1 MSEKTQPKAYRFP
14 DFCKAFGIGETK
26 GRELIRDGALKAK
39 RNGRY
44 LIVTEEAA
52 QAWLESLPAAA

>member
-1 MSEKTQPKAYRFP
+1 MSETTAPKAYRFP
-14 DFCKAFGIGETK
+14 EFCKTFGIGETK

-44 LIVTEEAA
+44 LIVTAEAA
-52 QAWLESLPAAA
+52 QEWVNSLPAAA